1 LGLLGAAAA
10 LPSALSAA
18 STAATVTVSG
28 TPAGAIGP
36 AFAGLSYEKS
46 QMANSFFSPQNASAI
61 GLFRLIG
68 PSLLRIGGNSVDKTT
83 WVATGKGRTSG
94 QVAPSD
100 IDALAGF
107 LKATGWQVL
116 YGTNLGQSTPA
127 LAADEIA
134 YAVQALGS
142 SLYGIEVGNEVDLF
156 HGNYFP
162 SDWSFTDYLTLWQ
175 SFVAAIRQRSPN
187 VPLTGPVA
195 SSNISGYVAP
205 FAKAEGRNVILLS
218 DHYYRANGQ
227 LPTSTIDLLVSPDA
241 NIVTQAK
248 AMLAVSQSVD
258 VPYRFA
264 ETNSYYNGGAPNVS
278 DSYASALWVI
288 DHLFAC
294 ALNGA
299 QGINLHGGGNGL
311 GYTPIADSNGTVVAA
326 RPEFYGVTLFTLA
339 GQGMLLKTAIS
350 AGGLNASA
358 YTIQAPDGSLSIFI
372 NNKDTAQTLSATVQ
386 LPRSAASAQAI
397 QMTGP
402 SLDATAGVTI
412 QGAAIQPD
420 GTFTPGAATPLT
432 VSGALITC
440 SVNPISAVLIRV
452 PAGSAAPFSI
462 TSAAN
467 FNSNMVAPESFATA
481 FGSGLAATVSIVDSA
496 GVAHA
501 APTVYTSG
509 TQVNFEVPA
518 GVSIGEALVS
528 VGTQSAPV
536 SIAASAP
543 GLFVLNSA
551 GLAAANVIQVTAG
564 NVQTVYSVAAPI
576 DLSTGQVYLVLYGTG
591 IRGAGSNVSTTVG
604 GLSATVAYAGPQG
617 SIAGLDQVNVLLP
630 PQLAGKGT
638 VNVALT
644 AAGLAANVVTIT
656 VR

>member
-1 LGLLGAAAA
+1 
-10 LPSALSAA
+10 
-18 STAATVTVSG
+18 
-28 TPAGAIGP
+28 
-36 AFAGLSYEKS
+36 
-46 QMANSFFSPQNASAI
+46 
-61 GLFRLIG
+61 
-68 PSLLRIGGNSVDKTT
+68 VDKTT
-83 WVATGKGRTSG
+83 WVASGKGRTSG

-116 YGTNLGQSTPA
+116 YGTNLAQSTPA

-162 SDWSFTDYLTLWQ
+162 STWSFTDYLTLWQ

-195 SSNISGYVAP
+195 ASNISGYVAP

-248 AMLAVSQSVD
+248 AMLAISQSID

-299 QGINLHGGGNGL
+299 QGINLHGGGNGA
-311 GYTPIADSNGTVVAA
+311 GYTPIADSSGTVVGA

-339 GQGMLLKTAIS
+339 GQGMLLKTSIS
-350 AGGLNASA
+350 AGSLNASA
-358 YTIQAPDGSLSIFI
+358 YAIQAPDGSLGVVI
-372 NNKDTAQTLSATVQ
+372 NNKDTAQTLNFAVQ
-386 LPRSAASAQAI
+386 LPRAASSAQAI

-402 SLDATAGVTI
+402 SLDATTGVTI
-412 QGAAIQPD
+412 QGSSIQPN
-420 GTFTPGAATPLT
+420 GSFTPGTATPLT
-432 VSGALITC
+432 VSGSSITC
-440 SVNPISAVLIRV
+440 SVNPITAVLIRV
-452 PAGSAAPFSI
+452 PAPSAAPLSI
-462 TSAAN
+462 TSSAN
-467 FNSNMVAPESFATA
+467 FMTGSVAPESFATA
-481 FGSGLAATVSIVDSA
+481 FGTGLAATVSIVDSA
-496 GVAHA
+496 GVAHP
-501 APTVYTSG
+501 APTVYASG

-518 GVSIGEALVS
+518 AVSIGEALVS
-528 VGTQSAPV
+528 VGTQTAPV
-536 SIAASAP
+536 TIAAVAP
-543 GLFVLNSA
+543 GLFTLNSA
-551 GLAAANVIQVTAG
+551 GLAAANVIRVTAG
-564 NVQTVYSVAAPI
+564 NVQTVESVAAPI
-576 DLSTGQVYLVLYGTG
+576 DLSSGQVYLVLYGTG
-591 IRGAGSNVSTTVG
+591 LRGAGSGVIVTVG
-604 GLSATVAYAGPQG
+604 GLAAAVAYAGPQG

-638 VNVALT
+638 VNVALS
-644 AAGLAANVVTIT
+644 ASGIAANVVTIT